1 MSLSKRWWVL
11 PESFHPAFGD
21 GSTLHEVSWQGRLAV
36 CSLCFLS
43 LNQPTVTK
51 QHIFHPSVVGWSGP
65 SSFTLVLMRNA
76 FWNCLFRCGPWAAAE
91 GHCPWQWW
99 SSSLPAAFF
108 TVVGQKCLCLHPSA
122 GHKQTSLWYSIW
134 VQSSRKLTTRK
145 IWSTSEYWSASEWS
159 CTRYGESSTAAHC
172 CWKDRLLPP
181 LLSPCF
187 PLSPCTDAVNL
198 AVSWFS
204 MLTEQETHHWMA
216 FCWVSKLNKLTEKS
230 DECQNWHRTGQK
242 LCSWTSPCWL
252 QQPLALYT
260 TYPCS

>member
-1 MSLSKRWWVL
+1 MKSAHGYQTAHIPPFSGGMKWALQLHSGADEKCLLELFVQMWALSCSRGAV
-11 PESFHPAFGD
+11 
-21 GSTLHEVSWQGRLAV
+21 VS
-36 CSLCFLS
+36 
-43 LNQPTVTK
+43 
-51 QHIFHPSVVGWSGP
+51 
-65 SSFTLVLMRNA
+65 
-76 FWNCLFRCGPWAAAE
+76 
-91 GHCPWQWW
+91 PWQWW
-99 SSSLPAAFF
+99 SCLLPAAFF
-108 TVVGQKCLCLHPSA
+108 TVIGQKCLCLHPSA

-134 VQSSRKLTTRK
+134 VQSSRQLTTRK

-159 CTRYGESSTAAHC
+159 CTRYRETSTAAHC

-230 DECQNWHRTGQK
+230 GECQNWHRTGQE
-242 LCSWTSPCWL
+242 LCSWTSPCCL